1 MSLSDREYVFGR
13 TEEGLRYRKNH
24 HQEEPRGPAGPET
37 NLIRKGMAWHWRGF
51 SVGLYVLL
59 LEFNHIP
66 RGPYQYHPGRD
77 CRPPGAIHSAPP
89 GFPVSRRLTERYAA
103 RLFRR
108 FGPTD

>member
-1 MSLSDREYVFGR
+1 MLAPNVTGARGEYVFGR

-59 LEFNHIP
+59 LENQLTAALLLLWQDTHMASEN
-66 RGPYQYHPGRD
+66 PG
-77 CRPPGAIHSAPP
+77 CRPA
-89 GFPVSRRLTERYAA
+89 SRSSV
-103 RLFRR
+103 
-108 FGPTD
+108 